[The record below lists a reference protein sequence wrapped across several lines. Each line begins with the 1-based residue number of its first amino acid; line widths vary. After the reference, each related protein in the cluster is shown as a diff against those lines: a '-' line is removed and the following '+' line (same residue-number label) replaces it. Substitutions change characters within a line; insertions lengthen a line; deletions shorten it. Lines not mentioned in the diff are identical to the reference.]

1 MAARERLPMSE
12 SLLEGLAKQFSGD
25 TIGQLSSLLGAPQD
39 QTGNAVAAALPMLLG
54 SMMGAA
60 QKPEGANALFGALN
74 NDHDGSI
81 LDMLGP
87 LLGGGYPTR
96 ALGADGGRI
105 LGHILGN
112 NQNNVVQAVSR
123 GSGVDQ
129 SMIAKLLPILAPIVM
144 GYLGKRLRGGGLD
157 AGGLGS
163 LLGAEREQA
172 RQQDSGLGGL
182 LDMLGGD
189 QSNDDGG
196 GLMDIAGD
204 LLGGPAGKAILGQIL
219 G

>member
-1 MAARERLPMSE
+1 MSD
-12 SLLEGLAKQFSGD
+12 SLLQGLAQQFGGD
-25 TIGQLSSLLGAPQD
+25 TIGQLSNLLGAPQE
-39 QTGNAVAAALPMLLG
+39 QTGQAVAAALPMLLG

-74 NDHDGSI
+74 SDHDGSI

-87 LLGGGYPTR
+87 LLSGGYASR

-112 NQNNVVQAVSR
+112 NQGQVEQAVSR
-123 GSGVDQ
+123 GAGVEQ
-129 SMIAKLLPILAPIVM
+129 GMIQKLLPLLAPIVM
-144 GYLGKRLRGGGLD
+144 GYLGKRLAGGGLD

-163 LLGAEREQA
+163 LLGGEKEQV

-182 LDMLGGD
+182 FDLLGGG
-189 QSNDDGG
+189 QQEQQAEGG
-196 GLMDIAGD
+196 GLMDLAGD
-204 LLGGPAGKAILGQIL
+204 LLKGSAGKAILGQIL
-219 G
+219 K

>member
-1 MAARERLPMSE
+1 MSE
-12 SLLEGLAKQFSGD
+12 SLLQGLAQQFGGD
-25 TIGQLSSLLGAPQD
+25 TIGQLSNLLGAPQE

-60 QKPEGANALFGALN
+60 QQPEGANALFGALN

-81 LDMLGP
+81 LDALGP
-87 LLGGGYPTR
+87 LLAGGYASR

-105 LGHILGN
+105 LGHLLGGN
-112 NQNNVVQAVSR
+112 RGQVEQAVSR
-123 GSGVDQ
+123 GAGVEQ
-129 SMIAKLLPILAPIVM
+129 SLVSKLLPMLAPIVM

-163 LLGAEREQA
+163 MLGAEREQA

-182 LDMLGGD
+182 LDMLGGGQQQQQD
-189 QSNDDGG
+189 QGG
-196 GLMDIAGD
+196 GLMDLAGD
-204 LLGGPAGKAILGQIL
+204 LLKGPAGKAILGQIL
-219 G
+219 K

>member
-1 MAARERLPMSE
+1 MSD
-12 SLLEGLAKQFSGD
+12 SLLQGLAQQFSGD
-25 TIGQLSSLLGAPQD
+25 TIGQISNLLGAPQE
-39 QTGNAVAAALPMLLG
+39 QTGQAVAAALPMLLG

-60 QKPEGANALFGALN
+60 QKPEGANALFGALD

-87 LLGGGYPTR
+87 LLSGGYASR

-112 NQNNVVQAVSR
+112 NRGQVEQAVSR
-123 GSGVDQ
+123 GSGVDA
-129 SMIAKLLPILAPIVM
+129 SLISKLLPMLAPIVM
-144 GYLGKRLRGGGLD
+144 GYLGKRLRGGGGMD

-182 LDMLGGD
+182 LDMLGGGG
-189 QSNDDGG
+189 QQQAQEQDGG
-196 GLMDIAGD
+196 GLMDLAGD
-204 LLGGPAGKAILGQIL
+204 LLKGPAGKAILGQIL
-219 G
+219 K

>member
-1 MAARERLPMSE
+1 MSE
-12 SLLEGLAKQFSGD
+12 SLLHGLAQQFSGD
-25 TIGQLSSLLGAPQD
+25 TIGQLSNLLGAPQD

-60 QKPEGANALFGALN
+60 QQPEGANALFGALN

-87 LLGGGYPTR
+87 LLSGGYASR

-112 NQNNVVQAVSR
+112 NRGNVEQAVSR
-123 GSGVDQ
+123 GAGVEAGLIQ
-129 SMIAKLLPILAPIVM
+129 KLLPMLAPIVM

-182 LDMLGGD
+182 LDMLGGGQQQQQQD
-189 QSNDDGG
+189 QGG
-196 GLMDIAGD
+196 GLMDLAGD
-204 LLGGPAGKAILGQIL
+204 LLKGPAGKAILGQIL
-219 G
+219 K